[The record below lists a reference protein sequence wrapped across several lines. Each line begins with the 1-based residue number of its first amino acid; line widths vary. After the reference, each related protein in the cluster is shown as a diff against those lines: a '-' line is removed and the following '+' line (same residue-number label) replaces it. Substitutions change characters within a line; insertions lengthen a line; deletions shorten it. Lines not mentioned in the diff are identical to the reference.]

1 MKTLAG
7 LTLILA
13 TFSTGSWAE
22 PVDFNKRNAHIFCSS
37 HLAVISE
44 SADKGSEEYQALRY
58 LSGMHRKEAQA
69 MGATRKH
76 FLDVIRYLEQVR
88 DSDTEKWRSLSARS
102 QEVCIHD

>member
-22 PVDFNKRNAHIFCSS
+22 PVDLNKRNAHIFCSS

-44 SADKGSEEYQALRY
+44 SEDKGSEEYEALHY

-69 MGATRKH
+69 MGASQKH
-76 FLDVIRYLEQVR
+76 FFDVIRYLEQVR
-88 DSDTEKWRSLSARS
+88 DSDKEKWRSLSARS